1 MTTITYPHDCAA
13 HAFRPH
19 VPSPLSPRSNNIYGR
34 RSDIFFMN
42 EEAVDREERKLQPAN
57 FTTQPKREVRKA
69 KVPKQD
75 ELKEKRRHM
84 FLRKVKEGRED
95 KRWESRGE
103 DIMRLDFMQRQR
115 AWEAELAREAPM
127 IPSDPAEPEEEEGEE
142 GFNLPTSSNEM
153 QISQTSEP
161 PREDEADEIAQQ
173 EEEELEALLEYMPR
187 RHAGPTPSE
196 LNETHYEHLWSDDD
210 DYDALFSELVE
221 SDGAMHEHQHGQE
234 NTAPMRAQ
242 QQDDDMMMDL
252 S

>member
-1 MTTITYPHDCAA
+1 MTTVTYPHDCAA
-13 HAFRPH
+13 HAFRPR
-19 VPSPLSPRSNNIYGR
+19 VPSPLSPRSTNIYGR

-42 EEAVDREERKLQPAN
+42 EEAVDREERKLQPAK

-115 AWEAELAREAPM
+115 AWEAELAREAPT
-127 IPSDPAEPEEEEGEE
+127 ISSDPPEPEEEEE
-142 GFNLPTSSNEM
+142 GFELPTSSNAM

-173 EEEELEALLEYMPR
+173 EEEELEALLEYMPGQ
-187 RHAGPTPSE
+187 HPGQIPSQR
-196 LNETHYEHLWSDDD
+196 NETHYEHLWSDDD
-210 DYDALFSELVE
+210 DYDALFSELAE
-221 SDGAMHEHQHGQE
+221 SDGAMHDYPHGQE
-234 NTAPMRAQ
+234 NAAPMRAQ

>member
-1 MTTITYPHDCAA
+1 
-13 HAFRPH
+13 
-19 VPSPLSPRSNNIYGR
+19 
-34 RSDIFFMN
+34 MN
-42 EEAVDREERKLQPAN
+42 EEAVDREERKLQPAK

-142 GFNLPTSSNEM
+142 GFKLPTSSNEM

>member
-1 MTTITYPHDCAA
+1 MTAITYPHDCAA

-19 VPSPLSPRSNNIYGR
+19 VPSPLSPRSTNIYGR
-34 RSDIFFMN
+34 RPDIFFMN
-42 EEAVDREERKLQPAN
+42 EEAVNREERNTQPAK

-115 AWEAELAREAPM
+115 AWEAEQAREAPL
-127 IPSDPAEPEEEEGEE
+127 IPSDPPEPEEEEADFE
-142 GFNLPTSSNEM
+142 LPTSSNAM

-173 EEEELEALLEYMPR
+173 EEQELEALLEYMPGQ
-187 RHAGPTPSE
+187 HPVQTFSSE
-196 LNETHYEHLWSDDD
+196 RNETHPEHLWSDDD

-221 SDGAMHEHQHGQE
+221 SDGAMHDYERGQE
-234 NTAPMRAQ
+234 NTAPVRAQ
-242 QQDDDMMMDL
+242 QHDDEMMMDL

>member
-19 VPSPLSPRSNNIYGR
+19 VPSPLSPRSTNIYGR
-34 RSDIFFMN
+34 RPDIFFMN
-42 EEAVDREERKLQPAN
+42 EEAVNREERKLQPGR

-115 AWEAELAREAPM
+115 AWEAEQAREAPL
-127 IPSDPAEPEEEEGEE
+127 IPSDPPEPEEEEEE
-142 GFNLPTSSNEM
+142 EFELPTSSNAM

-173 EEEELEALLEYMPR
+173 EEQELEALLEYMPGEHR
-187 RHAGPTPSE
+187 GRNPTE
-196 LNETHYEHLWSDDD
+196 RNEMHHEHLWSDDD
-210 DYDALFSELVE
+210 EYDALFSELVE
-221 SDGAMHEHQHGQE
+221 SDGAMHGSQHGEE
-234 NTAPMRAQ
+234 NTAPLRAQ
-242 QQDDDMMMDL
+242 HQDDDMMMDL